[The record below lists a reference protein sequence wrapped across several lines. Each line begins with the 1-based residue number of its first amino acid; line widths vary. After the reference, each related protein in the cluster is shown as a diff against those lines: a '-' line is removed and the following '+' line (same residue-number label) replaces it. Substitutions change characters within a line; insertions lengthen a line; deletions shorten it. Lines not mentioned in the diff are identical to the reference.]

1 MEVNNN
7 KTDGQ
12 FELHVEGQ
20 VAKIIYEVKGK
31 KIYLFSTHVPE
42 SLAGRGIGSKLLKG
56 SLEIIE
62 GMNLKVIPKCSFI
75 QGWFMKHP
83 EKRNLLAN

>member
-1 MEVNNN
+1 MDVINN
-7 KTDGQ
+7 KAEGQ
-12 FELHVEGQ
+12 FELHVEGH
-20 VAKIIYEVKGK
+20 VARITYEIKGK
-31 KIYLFSTHVPE
+31 KIYLFSTNVPE
-42 SLAGRGIGSKLLKG
+42 SLSGQGIGSKLLKG

-83 EKRNLLAN
+83 ERRNILAN